1 MLHMTWSKKT
11 LSKMHRAATSSFAEF
26 CWDLSSGSASRSE
39 RSDSRVG
46 TCLSRH
52 IVFAWDSLL
61 DYAFPQPLQ
70 CFGIEKKGAV
80 IQRQDSGRSCRPDHE
95 TTRPASRSGSDPISI
110 WEVPRAGRMFSY
122 LMSRLMQF
130 EGFASGQNLNSVCM
144 SVTRPNRNQDVLK
157 RGWGA
162 FCTWHSVEKNMYLG
176 KLCVCCVCLS
186 PVQTPIN
193 ILVYIQSVD
202 VRSEIWVD
210 LKSVMVH
217 ASFFFRRNWRLSP
230 CQVTAE
236 RLLCKY
242 YFKHNF
248 RYSTC
253 RKKTCRILV
262 LVLCISAKLLEA
274 VFCLE
279 EPEEHSVWE
288 THCPRRYK
296 AVLRGTSW

>member
-1 MLHMTWSKKT
+1 
-11 LSKMHRAATSSFAEF
+11 
-26 CWDLSSGSASRSE
+26 
-39 RSDSRVG
+39 
-46 TCLSRH
+46 
-52 IVFAWDSLL
+52 
-61 DYAFPQPLQ
+61 
-70 CFGIEKKGAV
+70 
-80 IQRQDSGRSCRPDHE
+80 
-95 TTRPASRSGSDPISI
+95 
-110 WEVPRAGRMFSY
+110 
-122 LMSRLMQF
+122 
-130 EGFASGQNLNSVCM
+130 
-144 SVTRPNRNQDVLK
+144 
-157 RGWGA
+157 
-162 FCTWHSVEKNMYLG
+162 MYLG

-202 VRSEIWVD
+202 VRSEIRVD

-279 EPEEHSVWE
+279 EPEEHSV
-288 THCPRRYK
+288 
-296 AVLRGTSW
+296 